1 MPTLEGKGTTK
12 AFDRYST
19 SYLLLSFLS
28 GFLELGIIM
37 YALRQGMP
45 FVAIPLL
52 GVAYQAGALF
62 RRPVELPPWHYVA
75 ATALGLA
82 LGLVTHESIILLVLT
97 VLLLSI
103 GIQGGRE
110 LTLKKA
116 QVSTFAKRVSRIAGF
131 ALSGFFDLRF
141 LFAIAVV
148 GLSTMLLLRKG
159 LSGVAA
165 PFLHRNWH
173 PKILGVT
180 MLVHQSHYFSYAYF
194 IPFLF
199 LNVHNVSA
207 PLVGLIFCIG
217 WVSYSIAPFAFAKQP
232 LARSFSFGHVLAS
245 LTLFTIFG
253 FSESLWVIILAWFF
267 SGFGG
272 GTVFCLRELECKLI
286 SDKPDLDLWENLG
299 HILGLLVCFTV
310 IGVWGQPPIVFL
322 MAGIIAF
329 LTAAIL
335 PLSRVY
341 ATGTSW
347 W

>member
-116 QVSTFAKRVSRIAGF
+116 QVSTFAKRV
-131 ALSGFFDLRF
+131 
-141 LFAIAVV
+141 
-148 GLSTMLLLRKG
+148 
-159 LSGVAA
+159 
-165 PFLHRNWH
+165 
-173 PKILGVT
+173 
-180 MLVHQSHYFSYAYF
+180 
-194 IPFLF
+194 
-199 LNVHNVSA
+199 
-207 PLVGLIFCIG
+207 
-217 WVSYSIAPFAFAKQP
+217 
-232 LARSFSFGHVLAS
+232 
-245 LTLFTIFG
+245 
-253 FSESLWVIILAWFF
+253 
-267 SGFGG
+267 
-272 GTVFCLRELECKLI
+272 
-286 SDKPDLDLWENLG
+286 
-299 HILGLLVCFTV
+299 
-310 IGVWGQPPIVFL
+310 
-322 MAGIIAF
+322 
-329 LTAAIL
+329 
-335 PLSRVY
+335 
-341 ATGTSW
+341 
-347 W
+347 